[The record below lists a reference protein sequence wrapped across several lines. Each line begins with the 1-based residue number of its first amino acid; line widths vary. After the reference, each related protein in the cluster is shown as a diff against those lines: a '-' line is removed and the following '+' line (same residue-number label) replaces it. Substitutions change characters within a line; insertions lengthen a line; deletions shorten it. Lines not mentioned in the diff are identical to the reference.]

1 MCTSLNILLLLLLC
15 SNPWS
20 TMCFRPRLI
29 LPWNL
34 PLFLQEVKEY
44 VRTYRF
50 PNDCIVV
57 SAGPRVWHAV
67 PWRGISTGPNR
78 DPKLRVRRSLVKGW
92 AARARAFCTHGLMT
106 WFLWISWR
114 NGLPWWLT
122 VCVQFVFL
130 FPGSLSYDESIFSL
144 FSSRSLW
151 LMRLDTSLELTPLS
165 HRKAMSRM
173 KRIQSSGTTTTG
185 SSRNVPP
192 SRYSPGP
199 LLIGHHSSFYRF
211 WWWWWWWPKSGRCLP
226 IVSSCFP
233 FSCTVGTTNKCASL
247 PPQLT
252 VHRSRS
258 QLTTLQYYTVA
269 SRRASDTS
277 VRHCWALTRMRMRWV
292 GAARGLPSWL
302 PPEGWASTRKPVTR
316 HGASSPRRGV
326 GSYSA

>member
-1 MCTSLNILLLLLLC
+1 MICHLCQVKFGCSSCRVADCSLAAATCVTNYQVLVQSGEYSSSKFSGRNIRAYHMCTSLNILLLLLLC
-15 SNPWS
+15 SSPWS

-144 FSSRSLW
+144 FSSRS
-151 LMRLDTSLELTPLS
+151 P
-165 HRKAMSRM
+165 
-173 KRIQSSGTTTTG
+173 
-185 SSRNVPP
+185 
-192 SRYSPGP
+192 
-199 LLIGHHSSFYRF
+199 
-211 WWWWWWWPKSGRCLP
+211 WWGWIRAWSWPHFHTER
-226 IVSSCFP
+226 
-233 FSCTVGTTNKCASL
+233 
-247 PPQLT
+247 
-252 VHRSRS
+252 
-258 QLTTLQYYTVA
+258 
-269 SRRASDTS
+269 
-277 VRHCWALTRMRMRWV
+277 RWV
-292 GAARGLPSWL
+292 GWRESNPPGRRRPGAVGMCLPLGTHPGLF
-302 PPEGWASTRKPVTR
+302 
-316 HGASSPRRGV
+316 SSVITQAFIAFDDDDDDGRNLADVYP
-326 GSYSA
+326 